1 MTSPYFSLFLTGEP
15 FRLFSPSHLI
25 TLIMVLCLVVLTYL
39 FRKKLQAP
47 ANRFATRYVLAG
59 ILLLSEVC
67 YQLWHVYTE
76 SWTAAYTL
84 PLQLC
89 SVTLLL
95 SAIMLMTRSYGL
107 YEITFFAGIGGAMQA
122 LLTPELF
129 YPFPHFRF
137 VHFFVAHAGI
147 VLACLYMT
155 WVEGYRPTVRSIWKT
170 MGFLNLL
177 LFIALFVNNAT
188 GGNYL
193 FVSRKPD
200 NPSLIDFLGPYP
212 WYIVS
217 LEVVALALFFLLYM
231 PFIRGQQ
238 QTKKVGRDF
247 SV

>member
-59 ILLLSEVC
+59 VLLLSEVC
-67 YQLWHVYTE
+67 YQLWHIYTE

-177 LFIALFVNNAT
+177 LLVALLVNNAT

-217 LEVVALALFFLLYM
+217 LEVVALTLFFILYV

-238 QTKKVGRDF
+238 QAKKVGRDF